1 MAERA
6 PADQKEREAALD
18 VRRSFI
24 VQAPAGSGK
33 TELLVQRYLKLLETV
48 EKPEEI
54 VAITFTK
61 KAAAE
66 MRKRVIEKLSPEL
79 APRLRIQT
87 IDALCAA
94 LTRQMPVLAK
104 LGAQPAVAEDASE
117 LYDEAAARTLADLTP
132 PVARLLAHLDNNV
145 ADATD
150 LLAGML
156 ERRDQWLR
164 KTGDAPNRGELEA
177 TLAAERNRLIRNA
190 QALYPQASVE
200 LANEV
205 LTQKGEWRKKPKPA
219 PPELIAIPGLREA
232 LVALSAAPPPEYTG
246 MQWEALEAILA
257 LLKPAMAQML
267 ALFGERGEVDFTQIA
282 HGALLA
288 LGTPDE
294 PTDLLLS
301 MDARVRHLLVDEFQD
316 TSNSQWELLERLT
329 AGWEAGD
336 GRTVFVV
343 GDPMQSIYRFR
354 DAQVGLFLHARRAGL
369 PGVKLE
375 PLTLSTNFR
384 SQAKIVEWANE
395 VFPRVLPTAEDE
407 ASGAVPYSPSVL
419 FHEATLDGEPTLET
433 FSDRDGEAQRV
444 VELVKTA
451 QGKTAILVRNR
462 SHLDAIVPALKD
474 AGIRFRAVEIEQL
487 GEKQVVQDLYALTR
501 ALTHLADRVAWLA
514 ILRAPWCGLDLKE
527 LLDLCAGGRPEAPS
541 PSAGEGWAEGG
552 GRGEGGRN
560 DRTIWELMQEPR
572 SATTEFQQS
581 FGAPSPPAGQGNTWG
596 GAEGR
601 GQGNTWS
608 AAEGDRQDPPRLAH
622 MREVLAPALG
632 NRLRGTLRD
641 RVEGVWLAL
650 GGPACVEDVT
660 DLEDAEIF
668 LDELDRLEEAG
679 ELTDFSALGTS
690 LKKLYALPDVNAGL
704 DAVEIMTIH
713 KAKGLEFDT
722 VIVPGLDRPRRSGRK
737 PLFAW
742 RSLPSPSGT
751 REHLG
756 RSRGAGG
763 EGAGETGLLL
773 APIDETGGDKEPL
786 YQYVRNLDKQA
797 EDIEAGRLLYVA
809 ATRAESRLHLLACL
823 KVDEDG
829 VVKMPSRRSL
839 LGIAWGA
846 LSENIPLPTN
856 SEAKSGEAG
865 RLPGDRLRRL
875 PLGFSIPAVPDST
888 IWRSPLEGREDAAQI
903 EFSWVGETA
912 RHMGTVVHAWL
923 RRIADDEL
931 KGWDAARVA
940 QARIA
945 VRGQLSAR
953 GVSGAE
959 LEAAAER
966 VLEALRNAITD
977 QKGRWVLGSHP
988 EANSEFRIRTR
999 DRNYVIDRVFNDA
1012 QGTRWIVDYKTST
1025 HTGADV
1031 EGFLDREQ
1039 QRYAAQ
1045 LQRYASA
1052 LDREARCGLYF
1063 PILAGWREILR

>member
-1 MAERA
+1 L
-6 PADQKEREAALD
+6 KEREAALD

-54 VAITFTK
+54 VAITFTR

-94 LTRQMPVLAK
+94 LTRQMPVLARF
-104 LGAQPAVAEDASE
+104 GAQPAVTEDARE
-117 LYDEAAARTLADLTP
+117 LYQEAAARTLADLTP
-132 PVARLLAHLDNNV
+132 PVAWLLAHLDNNV
-145 ADATD
+145 ADATS

-156 ERRDQWLR
+156 DRRDQWLR
-164 KTGDAPNRGELEA
+164 KTGDAPTREELET
-177 TLAAERNRLIRNA
+177 TLASECERLTRNA
-190 QALYPQASVE
+190 QTFYPRASVE
-200 LANEV
+200 LANDV
-205 LTQKGEWRKKPKPA
+205 LTKEGEWRKRPPA
-219 PPELIAIPGLREA
+219 PPELVAIPGLREA
-232 LVALSAAPPPEYTG
+232 LFSLCLGPPPKYTET
-246 MQWEALEAILA
+246 QWEALEAILA
-257 LLKPAMAQML
+257 LLNPAMAQLL

-282 HGALLA
+282 HGALQA

-301 MDARVRHLLVDEFQD
+301 MDVRVRHLLVDEFQD

-354 DAQVGLFLHARRAGL
+354 DAQVGLFLHARRTGL

-384 SQAKIVEWANE
+384 SQAKIVEWVNE
-395 VFPRVLPTAEDE
+395 VFPRVLPAVEDE
-407 ASGAVPYSPSVL
+407 ASGAVPYSPSVPS
-419 FHEATLDGEPTLET
+419 HDADPEGEPQLET
-433 FSDRDGEAQRV
+433 FADREGEAQRV
-444 VELVKTA
+444 VELVKA
-451 QGKTAILVRNR
+451 AKGKTAILVRNR

-487 GEKQVVQDLYALTR
+487 GEKQVVQDLFALTR

-514 ILRAPWCGLDLKE
+514 ILRAPWCGLTLDE
-527 LLDLCAGGRPEAPS
+527 L
-541 PSAGEGWAEGG
+541 SALFE
-552 GRGEGGRN
+552 GRN
-560 DRTIWELMQEPR
+560 DLTIWELMQEPR
-572 SATTEFQQS
+572 SAPRSLQQG
-581 FGAPSPPAGQGNTWG
+581 FETPSPPAG
-596 GAEGR
+596 EGR
-601 GQGNTWS
+601 G
-608 AAEGDRQDPPRLAH
+608 EGGVSRLARV
-622 MREVLAPALG
+622 REVIAPALAD
-632 NRLRGTLRD
+632 RLRGMLRD

-650 GGPACVEDVT
+650 GGPACVEDAT
-660 DLEDAEIF
+660 ELEDAEIF
-668 LDELDRLEEAG
+668 LDELERLEEAG
-679 ELTDFSALGTS
+679 ELTDFSALGES

-722 VIVPGLDRPRRSGRK
+722 VIVPGLDRPPRSGRR

-742 RSLPSPSGT
+742 RFLPSP
-751 REHLG
+751 L
-756 RSRGAGG
+756 AG
-763 EGAGETGLLL
+763 EGAGERGLLL

-786 YQYVRNLDKQA
+786 YRYVRDLDKEA

-809 ATRAESRLHLLACL
+809 ATRAKSRLHLLACL
-823 KVDEDG
+823 KVDDHG
-829 VVKMPSRRSL
+829 VIKMPFKRSL
-839 LGIAWGA
+839 LGIAWRA
-846 LSENIPLPTN
+846 FADAVKLPAPAQQE
-856 SEAKSGEAG
+856 SDEQKH
-865 RLPGDRLRRL
+865 LPPGDIRRL
-875 PLGFSIPAVPDST
+875 PANFQTPKAPDAAV
-888 IWRSPLEGREDAAQI
+888 WKSPEEGREEEQV

-923 RRIADDEL
+923 HRIADDEL

-940 QARIA
+940 KARAAI
-945 VRGQLSAR
+945 RGQLSAR

-966 VLEALRNAITD
+966 VLEALRNSIAD
-977 QKGRWVLGSHP
+977 QKGRWVLGPHP
-988 EANSEFRIRTR
+988 EANSEYRIRTQ
-999 DRNYVIDRVFNDA
+999 DRSYVIDRLIRDA
-1012 QGTRWIVDYKTST
+1012 NGIKWVVDYKTSR
-1025 HTGADV
+1025 HEGADV

-1039 QRYAAQ
+1039 KRYAAQ
-1045 LQRYASA
+1045 LDAYAAA
-1052 LDREARCGLYF
+1052 LGGASRGLYF
-1063 PILAGWREILR
+1063 PLHAGWRETGP

>member
-1 MAERA
+1 MTERA
-6 PADQKEREAALD
+6 VADQKEREAALD

-66 MRKRVIEKLSPEL
+66 MRKRVLEKLPPEL

-94 LTRQMPVLAK
+94 LTRQMPVLARF
-104 LGAQPAVAEDASE
+104 GAQPAVAEDAAE
-117 LYDEAAARTLADLTP
+117 LYREAAARALAGLSP

-145 ADATD
+145 ADATG

-164 KTGDAPNRGELEA
+164 NTGEAPDRAELEA
-177 TLAAERNRLIRNA
+177 TLAAERNRLIRKA

-205 LTQKGEWRKKPKPA
+205 LTQKGEWRKKPRPA
-219 PPELIAIPGLREA
+219 PPKLIAIPGLREA
-232 LVALSAAPPPEYTG
+232 LVALGAAPPPSYSET
-246 MQWEALEAILA
+246 QWEALEAILA
-257 LLKPAMAQML
+257 LLNPALAQLL

-282 HGALLA
+282 HGALAA

-369 PGVKLE
+369 PGVALE
-375 PLTLSTNFR
+375 RLTLSTNFR
-384 SQAKIVEWANE
+384 SQAKIVEWVNRA
-395 VFPRVLPTAEDE
+395 FPDVLPAVEDE
-407 ASGAVPYSPSVL
+407 ASGAVPYSPSVP
-419 FHEATLDGEPTLET
+419 FHDATPDGEPALET
-433 FSDRDGEAQRV
+433 FADRDGEAQRV
-444 VELVKTA
+444 VELVKAA

-501 ALTHLADRVAWLA
+501 ALTHLADRIAWLA
-514 ILRAPWCGLDLKE
+514 ILRAPWCGLT
-527 LLDLCAGGRPEAPS
+527 LDEVS
-541 PSAGEGWAEGG
+541 EFFEGA
-552 GRGEGGRN
+552 
-560 DRTIWELMQEPR
+560 DKQTIWELMQE
-572 SATTEFQQS
+572 A
-581 FGAPSPPAGQGNTWG
+581 
-596 GAEGR
+596 
-601 GQGNTWS
+601 
-608 AAEGDRQDPPRLAH
+608 PRLER
-622 MREVLAPALG
+622 MREVLAPALD
-632 NRLRGTLRD
+632 NRLRTTLRD
-641 RVEGVWLAL
+641 CVEGVWLAL
-650 GGPACVEDVT
+650 GGPACVEDAT

-668 LDELDRLEEAG
+668 LDELERMEEAG
-679 ELTDFSALGTS
+679 EITDFSALANS
-690 LKKLYALPDVNAGL
+690 LEDLYALPDVNAGE

-722 VIVPGLDRPRRSGRK
+722 VILPGLDRSPRSGRK

-742 RSLPSPSGT
+742 RSLP
-751 REHLG
+751 
-756 RSRGAGG
+756 GAK
-763 EGAGETGLLL
+763 LLL
-773 APIDETGGDKEPL
+773 APIDETGGEKEPL
-786 YQYVRNLDKQA
+786 YQYVRDLDKSA

-809 ATRAESRLHLLACL
+809 ATRAQSRLHLLGCL

-829 VVKMPSRRSL
+829 EVKMPSKRSL
-839 LGIAWGA
+839 LGIAWEA
-846 LSENIPLPTN
+846 LSEDIPLPASSSPAN
-856 SEAKSGEAG
+856 RGGGEQ
-865 RLPGDRLRRL
+865 LPGDRLRRL
-875 PLGFSIPAVPDST
+875 PHGFRIPGTPDSAV
-888 IWRSPLEGREDAAQI
+888 WRSSLEDKEEAAQI

-923 RRIADDEL
+923 RRIADDKL
-931 KGWDAARVA
+931 NGWNATRIAGARD
-940 QARIA
+940 A
-945 VRGQLSAR
+945 VRGQLFAR
-953 GVSGAE
+953 GVGGAE
-959 LEAAAER
+959 LEAMTVR
-966 VLEALRNAITD
+966 VLEALRNAIAD
-977 QKGRWVLGSHP
+977 PKGCWVLGPHP
-988 EANSEFRIRTR
+988 EASNEYRIRTR
-999 DRNYVIDRVFNDA
+999 EGRHVIDRLIRDA
-1012 QGTRWIVDYKTST
+1012 NGILWVVDYKTSR
-1025 HTGADV
+1025 HEGADI
-1031 EGFLDREQ
+1031 EGFLDQEQ
-1039 QRYAAQ
+1039 KRYAAQ
-1045 LQRYASA
+1045 LDTYAAA
-1052 LDREARCGLYF
+1052 LGDARRALYF
-1063 PILAGWREILR
+1063 PLHAGWREWE

>member
-6 PADQKEREAALD
+6 VADQSEREAALD

-33 TELLVQRYLKLLETV
+33 TELLVQRYLRLLETV

-66 MRKRVIEKLSPEL
+66 MRKRVLEKLSPEL

-94 LTRQMPVLAK
+94 LTRQMPVLARF
-104 LGAQPAVAEDASE
+104 GAQPGVAEDASE
-117 LYDEAAARTLADLTP
+117 LYSEAAARTLADLTS
-132 PVARLLAHLDNNV
+132 PVTRLLAHLDNNV
-145 ADATD
+145 ADATG

-164 KTGDAPNRGELEA
+164 KTGDAPDRGELEA
-177 TLAAERNRLIRNA
+177 TLAAERDRLIRNA

-205 LTQKGEWRKKPKPA
+205 LTQKGEWRKRPPA
-219 PPELIAIPGLREA
+219 PPELVAIPGLCEA
-232 LVALSAAPPPEYTG
+232 LVALRAAPPPEYSGT
-246 MQWEALEAILA
+246 QWEALEAILA
-257 LLKPAMAQML
+257 LLKPALAQLL

-282 HGALLA
+282 HGALAA

-354 DAQVGLFLHARRAGL
+354 DAQVGLFLHARRSGL
-369 PGVKLE
+369 PGVELE

-384 SQAKIVEWANE
+384 SQAKIVEWVNRA
-395 VFPRVLPTAEDE
+395 FPDVLPAAEDE
-407 ASGAVPYSPSVL
+407 ASGAVPYSPSVP
-419 FHEATLDGEPTLET
+419 FHDATPDGEPALET
-433 FSDRDGEAQRV
+433 YADRDGEAGRI
-444 VELVKTA
+444 VELVKAA

-514 ILRAPWCGLDLKE
+514 ILRAPWCGLT
-527 LLDLCAGGRPEAPS
+527 LDEFS
-541 PSAGEGWAEGG
+541 EFFE
-552 GRGEGGRN
+552 GRN
-560 DRTIWELMQEPR
+560 DRTIWELMQEP
-572 SATTEFQQS
+572 QS
-581 FGAPSPPAGQGNTWG
+581 S
-596 GAEGR
+596 
-601 GQGNTWS
+601 
-608 AAEGDRQDPPRLAH
+608 PRLA
-622 MREVLAPALG
+622 RLRNVLGPPLAD
-632 NRLRGTLRD
+632 RLRGTLRD

-650 GGPACVEDVT
+650 GGPACVADAT

-668 LDELDRLEEAG
+668 LDELERLEEAG
-679 ELTDFSALGTS
+679 ELTDFSALASS
-690 LKKLYALPDVNAGL
+690 LEDLYALPDVNAGE

-722 VIVPGLDRPRRSGRK
+722 VIVPGLDRPPRPGRK

-742 RSLPSPSGT
+742 RSLPGSK
-751 REHLG
+751 
-756 RSRGAGG
+756 
-763 EGAGETGLLL
+763 LLL
-773 APIDETGGDKEPL
+773 APIDETGGEKEPL
-786 YQYVRNLDKQA
+786 YRYVRNLDKEA

-809 ATRAESRLHLLACL
+809 ATRAESRLHFLACL
-823 KVDEDG
+823 KLDEDG
-829 VVKMPSRRSL
+829 VLKMPSKRSL
-839 LGIAWGA
+839 LGIAWQA
-846 LSENIPLPTN
+846 LGDAVKLPA
-856 SEAKSGEAG
+856 AKVAVSDGKELLPSGELH
-865 RLPGDRLRRL
+865 RLPAD
-875 PLGFSIPAVPDST
+875 FEIPESPAAT
-888 IWRSPLEGREDAAQI
+888 MWRSQEEGREEEQV

-912 RHMGTVVHAWL
+912 RHVGTVVHRWL
-923 RRIADDEL
+923 QRMADDEL
-931 KGWDAARVA
+931 QGWT
-940 QARIA
+940 QGHIA
-945 VRGQLSAR
+945 SLRPQFRLDLQRR
-953 GVSGAE
+953 GVQSAE
-959 LEAAAER
+959 VEAAASL
-966 VLEALRNAITD
+966 VSTALLNAIAD
-977 QKGRWVLGSHP
+977 ERGRWLLGPHA
-988 EANSEFRIRTR
+988 EAWTEYRMRTR
-999 DRNYVIDRVFNDA
+999 DGRRHVIDRRIRDETGMSWV
-1012 QGTRWIVDYKTST
+1012 IDYKTSR
-1025 HTGADV
+1025 HEGANLDA
-1031 EGFLDREQ
+1031 FLDRERE
-1039 QRYAAQ
+1039 RYAPQ
-1045 LQRYASA
+1045 LERYSQA
-1052 LDREARCGLYF
+1052 LGNVHMALYF
-1063 PILAGWREILR
+1063 PLLRGWRDWESKEEKAVDSSSNLTAEGASNAFKKYP

>member
-1 MAERA
+1 MNDRI
-6 PADQKEREAALD
+6 PADKDQRDLALS
-18 VRRSFI
+18 VTRAFI

-87 IDALCAA
+87 IDALCAS
-94 LTRQMPVLAK
+94 LTRQMPVLARF
-104 LGAQPAVAEDASE
+104 GAQPAVAEDASE
-117 LYDEAAARTLADLTP
+117 LYQGAAARTLADFTP

-145 ADATD
+145 ADATS
-150 LLAGML
+150 LLSGML

-164 KTGDAPNRGELEA
+164 KTGDAPTRGELEA
-177 TLAAERNRLIRNA
+177 TLAAERERLIRNA
-190 QALYPQASVE
+190 QALLPGASPDLAKE
-200 LANEV
+200 L
-205 LTQKGEWRKKPKPA
+205 LTKEGAWRKKNKQAQALSDNEP
-219 PPELIAIPGLREA
+219 LRLALEA
-232 LVALSAAPPPEYTG
+232 LLTMPPATYTAT
-246 MQWEALEAILA
+246 QWEALEAILA
-257 LLKPAMAQML
+257 LLNPALAQLL

-288 LGTPDE
+288 LGTPEE

-329 AGWEAGD
+329 AGWQEGD

-354 DAQVGLFLHARRAGL
+354 DAQVGLFLHARRTGL
-369 PGVKLE
+369 PSVKLE

-384 SQAKIVEWANE
+384 SQAKIVEWVNQA
-395 VFPRVLPTAEDE
+395 FPHVLPAAEDE
-407 ASGAVPYSPSVL
+407 SSGAVPYSPSVP
-419 FHEATLDGEPTLET
+419 FHAATPDGEPTLET
-433 FSDRDGEAQRV
+433 FADRDGEAQRA

-451 QGKTAILVRNR
+451 KGKTAILVRNR

-514 ILRAPWCGLDLKE
+514 ILRAPWCGLTLDE
-527 LLDLCAGGRPEAPS
+527 LS
-541 PSAGEGWAEGG
+541 VFFEGK
-552 GRGEGGRN
+552 
-560 DRTIWELMQEPR
+560 DKQTIWGLMQ
-572 SATTEFQQS
+572 
-581 FGAPSPPAGQGNTWG
+581 
-596 GAEGR
+596 
-601 GQGNTWS
+601 
-608 AAEGDRQDPPRLAH
+608 DHPRLA
-622 MREVLAPALG
+622 RVRKVLAPALA

-641 RVEGVWLAL
+641 RVEGVWLTL
-650 GGPACVEDVT
+650 GGPACVEDAT

-668 LDELDRLEEAG
+668 LDELERLEEAG
-679 ELTDFSALGTS
+679 ELTDFSALGDS
-690 LKKLYALPDVNAGL
+690 LKKLYALPDVNAGP
-704 DAVEIMTIH
+704 DAVEVMTVH

-722 VIVPGLDRPRRSGRK
+722 VIVPGLDRPPRSGRK

-742 RSLPSPSGT
+742 HSLPSPLLPLPLRDTLAKPGVPIQ
-751 REHLG
+751 R
-756 RSRGAGG
+756 
-763 EGAGETGLLL
+763 AGERGLLL
-773 APIDETGGDKEPL
+773 APIDETGGEKEPL

-809 ATRAESRLHLLACL
+809 ATRAKSRLHLLGCV
-823 KVDEDG
+823 KIDDDG
-829 VVKMPSRRSL
+829 VMKMPSKRSL

-846 LSENIPLPTN
+846 LPDIPIPSPLAETSVQEGTLSLPLDGGGQGTRAHLER
-856 SEAKSGEAG
+856 SRGREGE
-865 RLPGDRLRRL
+865 LRRL
-875 PLGFSIPAVPDST
+875 PLDFRVPVAPDPT
-888 IWRSPLEGREDAAQI
+888 VWRSPLEGREEAAQI

-912 RHMGTVVHAWL
+912 RHMGTVVHAWM

-931 KGWDAARVA
+931 KGWDAARIGRCRA
-940 QARIA
+940 P
-945 VRGQLSAR
+945 VRGQLSSS

-959 LEAAAER
+959 LDAATDR
-966 VLEALRNAITD
+966 VLTALRKAIAD
-977 QKGRWVLGSHP
+977 EKGRWVLGPHAQAKN
-988 EANSEFRIRTR
+988 EYRIRTSER
-999 DRNYVIDRVFNDA
+999 AYVIDRVFTDA
-1012 QGTRWIVDYKTST
+1012 QGEQWIVDYKTST
-1025 HTGADV
+1025 HAGADV
-1031 EGFLDREQ
+1031 EGFLDRERE
-1039 QRYAAQ
+1039 RYAAQ

-1052 LDREARCGLYF
+1052 LDREARLGLYF
-1063 PILAGWREILR
+1063 PMLAGWREC